1 VYNTQKALM
10 QQTAMH
16 VQDTAIPDVKMIT
29 PQLFGD
35 ARGFFVESF
44 SAARY
49 HKALGVAPA
58 EWTQDN
64 LSHSDKGVLRGLH
77 FQKAPHAQGK
87 LVSVLRGTV
96 FDVAVDMRPD
106 APTYGQHVSI
116 ILTPPTR
123 GADGAWHWQQ
133 FWIPP
138 GFAHGFLA
146 LEDNTLFAYKCA
158 YSPYVPDADAGV
170 RYDDPDIGIAWPLEA
185 YDIDSPIVSAKDAA
199 HPPFAV
205 LRAQGDDKRQ
215 NV

>member
-1 VYNTQKALM
+1 MNVISTDIA
-10 QQTAMH
+10 
-16 VQDTAIPDVKMIT
+16 DVVIVE
-29 PQLFGD
+29 PRVFGD

-49 HKALGVAPA
+49 HEALGVAPT

-77 FQKAPHAQGK
+77 FQRAPHAQGK
-87 LVSVLRGTV
+87 LVSVLRGSV

-106 APTYGQHVSI
+106 APTYGQYVSI
-116 ILTPPTR
+116 TLTAPTR
-123 GADGAWHWQQ
+123 TEDGAWHWQQ

-138 GFAHGFLA
+138 GFSHGFLA

-170 RYDDPDIGIAWPLEA
+170 RYDDPDIAIAWPCAEHG
-185 YDIDSPIVSAKDAA
+185 IETPCVSDKDAA
-199 HPPFAV
+199 LPR
-205 LRAQGDDKRQ
+205 LRNAK
-215 NV
+215 V